1 MTFNHTKNT
10 PYIKTFYKTH
20 SYFATDNLYTQKKLY
35 IVIEI
40 VLCLN
45 YTCHVMKISKLTPL
59 ERAAKALFKN
69 TVGNDLGKKKR
80 YLTKYSQTDI
90 FIREKAQ
97 VKSVNRRKW

>member
-1 MTFNHTKNT
+1 
-10 PYIKTFYKTH
+10 
-20 SYFATDNLYTQKKLY
+20 
-35 IVIEI
+35 
-40 VLCLN
+40 
-45 YTCHVMKISKLTPL
+45 MKISKLTPL